1 MQKLQLNPKWAYQ
14 YISRN
19 TFSSSWYAWPLS
31 IPLITSQLKQ
41 AKSLAICSAIGEKI
55 RFFFSFPVE
64 NCLHC
69 TAMLSKLFLAACLLR
84 HFMAAWG
91 ILTVW
96 LINNYNY
103 VSYLQPIFKRNFDCE
118 AFKRSSENNIFIHFN
133 LDLFWC

>member
-69 TAMLSKLFLAACLLR
+69 TAMLSKLFLVACLLR

-91 ILTVW
+91 ILNVW

-103 VSYLQPIFKRNFDCE
+103 VSYLQPIFKRNFDCVRHLRE
-118 AFKRSSENNIFIHFN
+118 VLRTIYLYI
-133 LDLFWC
+133 LI